1 MCGLVT
7 TPPNEQNI
15 PNLQRQINTS
25 FIGVSPEFEMALYT
39 ICFLVGQEQ
48 NTIELLDTGD
58 DCFVLNCR
66 CYKMARDK
74 IGTSF
79 VEANAH
85 WEE

>member
-1 MCGLVT
+1 MEKRVG
-7 TPPNEQNI
+7 
-15 PNLQRQINTS
+15 TS

-48 NTIELLDTGD
+48 NTIELDTGD
-58 DCFVLNCR
+58 DCFELNCH

-79 VEANAH
+79 VEASAH

>member
-1 MCGLVT
+1 
-7 TPPNEQNI
+7 
-15 PNLQRQINTS
+15 
-25 FIGVSPEFEMALYT
+25 MALYT

-58 DCFVLNCR
+58 DCFELNCR